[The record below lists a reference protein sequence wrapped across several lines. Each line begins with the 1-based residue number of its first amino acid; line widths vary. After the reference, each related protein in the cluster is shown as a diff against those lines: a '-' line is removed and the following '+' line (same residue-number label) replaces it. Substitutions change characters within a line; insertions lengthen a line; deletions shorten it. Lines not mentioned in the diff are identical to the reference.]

1 MHRKVL
7 LVDDDSYSTTQLK
20 KLLETEELSVE
31 AVSNG
36 QEALTALTATDY
48 SVLITDLRMPGMG
61 GMDLIREVSLRRLM
75 VTTIVTTSFGS
86 IERVVE
92 AMRLGAYDFLTKPI
106 DPTQLQIVMDRA
118 LKKRELQDEVLQLRQ
133 QLKENYS
140 FHNIISKSPEMH
152 KIFQLIR
159 HIGGTKSTVL
169 IEGETGTGKEL
180 IAKAV
185 HYSGEDRT
193 GNLVSINCAAL
204 PESLLESELF
214 GHEQGPFT
222 SADARRKGRFEL
234 ADKGTIFLDEIGDIS
249 PAMQAKL
256 LRVLQEKR
264 FERVGGHES
273 IDVDIRVVAAT
284 NKSLEKRGQGGEV
297 PRGPLLPAQ
306 RDQDRRPA
314 APRPARGHPA
324 AGHPLPPQ
332 VRPPQRA
339 AQEGLSR
346 GDGPAPGLPMARQH
360 PPARERHR
368 ARRRHHRRRHDQRR
382 QPPHP
387 GRRRPRPRM
396 PPSSRSTS
404 SIPCPTTSSRRP
416 SRSRGSTS
424 SRPWRSA
431 GATSATAPSSAGSPG
446 GASRARSASTG
457 STNIPSNRPDRRV
470 GSGSCTIGSGMAD
483 ETMADRRWMNRDPT
497 DRSST
502 I

>member
-1 MHRKVL
+1 MISGKRLREERMRRKL
-7 LVDDDSYSTTQLK
+7 LVVDDDSYSTTQLK
-20 KLLETEELSVE
+20 KLLETDELSVD

-36 QEALTALTATDY
+36 QEALTALAATDY

-61 GMDLIREVSLRRLM
+61 GMDLIREVAQRRVM

-106 DPTQLQIVMDRA
+106 DPTQLKIVMDRA
-118 LKKRELQDEVLQLRQ
+118 LTKRALQDEVLQLRQ

-140 FHNIISKSPEMH
+140 FHNIISKNPEMH

-185 HYSGEDRT
+185 HYSSEERQ
-193 GNLVSINCAAL
+193 GNLVAINCAAL

-214 GHEQGPFT
+214 GHERGAFT

-273 IDVDIRVVAAT
+273 IEVDIKVVAAT
-284 NKSLEKRGQGGEV
+284 NKSLEKEV
-297 PRGPLLPAQ
+297 REGRFREDLFYRLNVIKIDVPPLRDRTEDIPLLITHFLNKYG
-306 RDQDRRPA
+306 RPNEMA
-314 APRPARGHPA
+314 KKVSPEAMERLLAYRWPGNIRELENAIERSAVTTVGDTIGLEKLPPRVTGLTTEENPRFEIDLKQ
-324 AGHPLPPQ
+324 PLPFYLKQ
-332 VRPPQRA
+332 ATEQI
-339 AQEGLSR
+339 E
-346 GDGPAPGLPMARQH
+346 RQYIIK
-360 PPARERHR
+360 A
-368 ARRRHHRRRHDQRR
+368 
-382 QPPHP
+382 
-387 GRRRPRPRM
+387 
-396 PPSSRSTS
+396 
-404 SIPCPTTSSRRP
+404 
-416 SRSRGSTS
+416 
-424 SRPWRSA
+424 
-431 GATSATAPSSAGSPG
+431 
-446 GASRARSASTG
+446 
-457 STNIPSNRPDRRV
+457 
-470 GSGSCTIGSGMAD
+470 
-483 ETMADRRWMNRDPT
+483 
-497 DRSST
+497 
-502 I
+502 